1 MVEVF
6 ELPGL
11 DNDAIDIGLFSSS
24 NEVTKTIDHAPLVC
38 DARVL

>member
-6 ELPGL
+6 GLPGL
-11 DNDAIDIGLFSSS
+11 DNNVIDIGLYSSS

-38 DARVL
+38 GARVL